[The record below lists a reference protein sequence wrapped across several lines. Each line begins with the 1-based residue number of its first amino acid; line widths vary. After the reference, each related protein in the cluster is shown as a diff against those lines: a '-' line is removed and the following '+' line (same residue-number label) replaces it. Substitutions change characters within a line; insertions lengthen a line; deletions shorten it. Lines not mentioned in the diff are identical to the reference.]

1 MTTPNGPILF
11 NSSTGDDNLAS
22 GLGPSSAVYGSSAE
36 LDGTSTVDVSYDGVD
51 LSSISAGDL
60 LYCSTSSG
68 RQFSIIASVDTLNE
82 TITTDDAWPIESGV
96 SWAVGGKRATL
107 QNSQHLWI
115 KTDGIGQQT
124 YELET
129 DQTMSSY
136 VVSYSGMGGS
146 IKSSVAGTKR
156 TITLGASYFTEGGH
170 WSCYDIH
177 FKSTALTGYL
187 CRASTAVQNSTWY
200 LYDCIVGDSTDQF
213 STIGTVTSRTLT
225 ILARW
230 TIFQNFSAAT
240 FQHVNTDLTNCIIR
254 DQPTQRAF
262 HLYSTNSAGHKARNC
277 IFTNLLDV
285 SYQRRSQSTSIQNCV
300 IEGMLSTGSVFSYSD
315 NAPGHVIENIFVNNA
330 GQVGTWSSSR
340 MFGNAYYNSGT
351 IPTQDTDPITLT
363 ADPFT
368 DAANEDFSLNS
379 DAGGGAV
386 LRAKKHTVSSTDIHQ
401 FNWLTDGSGGGGG
414 GGSTFHPLA
423 EPNHPLAQ

>member
-1 MTTPNGPILF
+1 MTAPSGSILF
-11 NSSTGDDNLAS
+11 NSSTGSDSDAS
-22 GLGPSSAVYGSSAE
+22 GLGPATAVVGSSAE
-36 LDGTSTVDVSYDGVD
+36 LDGTSTVDLSYDGMD
-51 LSSISAGDL
+51 LSGISAGDL

-82 TITTDDAWPIESGV
+82 TVTTDEAWPTESGV

-107 QNSQHLWI
+107 QNSQYLWI
-115 KTDGIGQQT
+115 KNDGAGGGLT

-156 TITLGASYFTEGGH
+156 TITLGSSYFAEGGG

-177 FKSTALTGYL
+177 FKSTATAYL
-187 CRASTAVQNSTWY
+187 GRASTSTQNSTWT

-213 STIGTVTSRTLT
+213 LTMGTRQSRTLT
-225 ILARW
+225 IRARR
-230 TIFQNFSAAT
+230 TIFQNFSSAT
-240 FQHVNTDLTNCIIR
+240 FQHVDTNLTYCIIR

-262 HLYSTNSAGHKARNC
+262 HLYSTSSAGHRAKHC
-277 IFTNLLDV
+277 IFTNLHSV
-285 SYQRRSQSTSIQNCV
+285 SYQRRSQGTDIQNCV
-300 IEGMLSTGSVFSYSD
+300 IEGMVSTGNLITYSD
-315 NAPGHVIENIFVNNA
+315 NAPGNVIENIFVNNA
-330 GQVGTWSSSR
+330 GPVGTWTSSR
-340 MFGNAYYNSGT
+340 MFGNAYYSSGT

-368 DAANEDFSLNS
+368 DAANEDFSLNN
-379 DAGGGAV
+379 DTGGGAV
-386 LRAKKHTVSSTDIHQ
+386 LRAKKQTVSSTDFHQ
-401 FNWLTDGSGGGGG
+401 FNWLTDGSGGSG
-414 GGSTFHPLA
+414 GGSTFHS
-423 EPNHPLAQ
+423 LAQ

>member
-1 MTTPNGPILF
+1 MTAANGPILF
-11 NSSTGDDNLAS
+11 NSTTGDDNLAS
-22 GLGPSSAVYGSSAE
+22 GLGPSSAVYGSSGE

-82 TITTDDAWPIESGV
+82 TITTDNAWPIESGV

-107 QNSQHLWI
+107 QNSQYLWI

-156 TITLGASYFTEGGH
+156 TITIGSSYFTEGGN

-187 CRASTAVQNSTWY
+187 GRASTAVQSSTWH

-213 STIGTVTSRTLT
+213 STIGTTQSRTFT
-225 ILARW
+225 IIARR
-230 TIFQNFSAAT
+230 TIFQNFAAAT
-240 FQHVNTDLTNCIIR
+240 FQSVSTDLTNCLIR

-262 HLYSTNSAGHKARNC
+262 HLYSTGSASHRAQHC

-285 SYQRRSQSTSIQNCV
+285 SYQRRSQGTNIQNCV
-300 IEGMLSTGSVFSYSD
+300 IEGMNSTGNLFNYVD
-315 NAPGHVIENIFVNNA
+315 NVPGNVIENIFVNNA
-330 GQVGTWSSSR
+330 GQVGTWVSSR

-368 DAANEDFSLNS
+368 DKANEDFSLNT

-386 LRAKKHTVSSTDIHQ
+386 LRSSSSTLGSTEMHP
-401 FNWLTDGSGGGGG
+401 FNWLTDGSGGGS
-414 GGSTFHPLA
+414 GGSTPHPLGGSSFHPLA
-423 EPNHPLAQ
+423 Q